1 MPPEICYLFLL
12 LITSCQKKMQKNLI
26 ENISIQKGFLTPPT
40 LQFPLLASQLIDLL
54 LRAQY
59 KTFIQGDA
67 N

>member
-1 MPPEICYLFLL
+1 
-12 LITSCQKKMQKNLI
+12 MQKNLI

>member
-1 MPPEICYLFLL
+1 MQPENFFLFYQ
-12 LITSCQKKMQKNLI
+12 SQVVKKKMQKNLI

>member
-1 MPPEICYLFLL
+1 MQPENFFLFYQ
-12 LITSCQKKMQKNLI
+12 SQVVKKKMQKNLI

-54 LRAQY
+54 LRVQY
-59 KTFIQGDA
+59 KTFIHGDA

>member
-1 MPPEICYLFLL
+1 MQPENFFLFFQ
-12 LITSCQKKMQKNLI
+12 SQVVKKKMQKNLI
-26 ENISIQKGFLTPPT
+26 ENISIQKGFLTPPP

>member
-1 MPPEICYLFLL
+1 MQPENFFLFFQ
-12 LITSCQKKMQKNLI
+12 SQVVKKKMQKNLI
-26 ENISIQKGFLTPPT
+26 KNISIQKGFLTPPP

>member
-1 MPPEICYLFLL
+1 MQPENFFLFYQ
-12 LITSCQKKMQKNLI
+12 SQVVKKKMQKNLI

-59 KTFIQGDA
+59 KTLIQGDA

>member
-1 MPPEICYLFLL
+1 MQPENFCLFYQ
-12 LITSCQKKMQKNLI
+12 SQVVKKKNMHKNLI
-26 ENISIQKGFLTPPT
+26 ENISIQKGFLAPPP

-59 KTFIQGDA
+59 KRFIQEDA